1 MERKIKLTLLLLTS
15 LIQFTKI
22 EVIAQATVA
31 NNVIATTD
39 FLGSSNNVDVLLKA
53 GGVQYGKLLYSS
65 GFLGIG
71 NLFNPISRLPECS
84 I

>member
-53 GGVQYGKLLYSS
+53 GVQYGKLLYSS